1 MLDGLCMIELMVMSG
16 ISSPGLLNESTQVRI
31 ETLTRRRAIWWFL
44 ESSSL
49 APPCLQTISLVYQL
63 FSSAL
68 IVALFIVDSQTMS
81 QQTTNFYH
89 NMEVCA
95 TTVFTI
101 EYIMRVYSCVES
113 EIDVDLIP
121 GWSRCKM
128 RVWLMC
134 SAASII
140 DTVSLIS
147 LYLDVCIAS
156 NVFRGVVSL
165 RLLRLFTL
173 FRLERRHKFF
183 SPILIVISNKRTEL
197 GATLGIAG
205 LLLLISS
212 TLMYYVESAVNPK
225 FNSILASMWWG
236 TETLTTVGYG
246 DIIPETPGGKALG
259 SVVAFAGVGLFGL
272 PAGIISSG
280 FSEIFSKGHDQ
291 CKCQQLEADVAR
303 LVTLQKDV
311 LAELQGL
318 RSQVAALQHVASEE
332 KPGKRSSH
340 G

>member
-1 MLDGLCMIELMVMSG
+1 
-16 ISSPGLLNESTQVRI
+16 
-31 ETLTRRRAIWWFL
+31 
-44 ESSSL
+44 
-49 APPCLQTISLVYQL
+49 
-63 FSSAL
+63 
-68 IVALFIVDSQTMS
+68 MS

-101 EYIMRVYSCVES
+101 EYIMCLELFIQCSFSCFHCCQHVAALWILQNMQIPQRRVYSCVES

-246 DIIPETPGGKALG
+246 DNSGDSWRKGTGLRCGICRRWLVWAAGWYHLFWIFGDFLKRTWSLLPCFQQKLWKTVVSWFSCCFWRKYRHWNLWLHKLSKVMAGKPFAQL
-259 SVVAFAGVGLFGL
+259 VAVAG
-272 PAGIISSG
+272 
-280 FSEIFSKGHDQ
+280 
-291 CKCQQLEADVAR
+291 AR
-303 LVTLQKDV
+303 LEILQN
-311 LAELQGL
+311 
-318 RSQVAALQHVASEE
+318 
-332 KPGKRSSH
+332 
-340 G
+340 

>member
-1 MLDGLCMIELMVMSG
+1 MQI
-16 ISSPGLLNESTQVRI
+16 
-31 ETLTRRRAIWWFL
+31 
-44 ESSSL
+44 
-49 APPCLQTISLVYQL
+49 LQR
-63 FSSAL
+63 
-68 IVALFIVDSQTMS
+68 
-81 QQTTNFYH
+81 
-89 NMEVCA
+89 
-95 TTVFTI
+95 
-101 EYIMRVYSCVES
+101 RVYSCVES
-113 EIDVDLIP
+113 EIDVDLIH

-280 FSEIFSKGHDQ
+280 FSEIFSKGHDP
-291 CKCQQLEADVAR
+291 CC
-303 LVTLQKDV
+303 
-311 LAELQGL
+311 LAFS
-318 RSQVAALQHVASEE
+318 RSFEKPLFHDFHVASEE
-332 KPGKRSSH
+332 STDTGIYDFTSYQK
-340 G
+340 